1 MYVVYSIRADLLQLL
16 SVAFSGSGS
25 TVGCRRIWGIVNTRS
40 RGQHTQSS
48 RPLTLAW
55 GEDSRII
62 GDVSM
67 EYKMHE
73 SFRHKKRNQLFV
85 SLMTKNGKCNVYR
98 CTKIE
103 VLTINKIYWAE
114 PIQLS
119 LFRVIHFPFIF
130 LFNRKRKCIKPNNT
144 HSSVQ
149 GISQTTTTAS
159 IFHLKKESLPLL
171 VLLRGITL

>member
-1 MYVVYSIRADLLQLL
+1 MLSALQCSFRVLFWRMSHGRTHTHTDRQTSWHLGLKLYKTHQGSKLGHSAVILCIVLLSWPCMYVVYSIRADLLQLL
-16 SVAFSGSGS
+16 SVAFSGSRS

-73 SFRHKKRNQLFV
+73 SFRQKKRNQLFV
-85 SLMTKNGKCNVYR
+85 SLMTKIENVM
-98 CTKIE
+98 C
-103 VLTINKIYWAE
+103 V
-114 PIQLS
+114 
-119 LFRVIHFPFIF
+119 
-130 LFNRKRKCIKPNNT
+130 
-144 HSSVQ
+144 
-149 GISQTTTTAS
+149 
-159 IFHLKKESLPLL
+159 
-171 VLLRGITL
+171 TLY